1 MSRNETYINLSQ
13 SNEYYYL
20 STIQEG
26 YEDYLNLDRSITIS
40 IDSSNKISRKKSEIS
55 DLYLSQNEHEK
66 IFINFDDNIDE
77 EALSEIL
84 DEIEENRQINKKE
97 RKTRNN
103 KKKSSSVFKRK
114 RSLHPSQKNKKEK
127 FRSNISFD
135 KRLKEIKSANTI
147 SELNFCYKELDDII
161 SKYPFFEIAQIIL
174 KINNDI
180 NDEDNNNKELY
191 EKIKKITSI
200 IKDKN
205 NITLMCLSILSSKSL
220 LNDHINQIEE
230 GFIEINDIEEI
241 EKEKNEEDI
250 KIEIE
255 KKDND
260 VTKAKAERKG
270 KNMEKEINENNFFK
284 GFKFKK
290 NKYLFGKH
298 FYKYKGNIYC
308 YVPKTIKPS
317 RFVSVYCLHR
327 YQGCKAKI
335 IVYRNSDY
343 VSVIGTHKHRSRSS
357 IEFYKK
363 YPFLKNVEW
372 KHIQI
377 IKEGGKE
384 LVVLQK

>member
-13 SNEYYYL
+13 SNEYYY
-20 STIQEG
+20 SSPIQEG

-40 IDSSNKISRKKSEIS
+40 IDSSNKKSRTKTEIS
-55 DLYLSQNEHEK
+55 DLYLNQNEDEE

-84 DEIEENRQINKKE
+84 DEIEENRQINEKK

-127 FRSNISFD
+127 FRSNISYD
-135 KRLKEIKSANTI
+135 KRLKEIKRANTI

-230 GFIEINDIEEI
+230 SFIEINDIEEI

-250 KIEIE
+250 KIEDG

-298 FYKYKGNIYC
+298 FYKYKENIYC

-357 IEFYKK
+357 TEFYKK

>member
-13 SNEYYYL
+13 SNEYYY
-20 STIQEG
+20 SSPIQEG

-40 IDSSNKISRKKSEIS
+40 IDSSNKKSRTKSEIS
-55 DLYLSQNEHEK
+55 DLYLNQNEDEE

-84 DEIEENRQINKKE
+84 DEIEENRQINEKK

-127 FRSNISFD
+127 FRSNISYD

-230 GFIEINDIEEI
+230 SFIEINDIEEI

-270 KNMEKEINENNFFK
+270 KIWKKKLMKIIFLKGLILRKINIYLENIFINIKEI
-284 GFKFKK
+284 
-290 NKYLFGKH
+290 Y
-298 FYKYKGNIYC
+298 
-308 YVPKTIKPS
+308 
-317 RFVSVYCLHR
+317 
-327 YQGCKAKI
+327 
-335 IVYRNSDY
+335 IV
-343 VSVIGTHKHRSRSS
+343 IC
-357 IEFYKK
+357 
-363 YPFLKNVEW
+363 
-372 KHIQI
+372 
-377 IKEGGKE
+377 
-384 LVVLQK
+384 QKL

>member
-13 SNEYYYL
+13 SNEYYY
-20 STIQEG
+20 SSPIQEG

-40 IDSSNKISRKKSEIS
+40 IDSSNKLSRTKSEIR

-97 RKTRNN
+97 RKTGNN
-103 KKKSSSVFKRK
+103 KRKNSSVFQRK

-127 FRSNISFD
+127 FRSNISYD

-230 GFIEINDIEEI
+230 SFIEINDIEEI

-308 YVPKTIKPS
+308 YMPKTIKPS

-357 IEFYKK
+357 TEFYKK

>member
-13 SNEYYYL
+13 SNEYYY
-20 STIQEG
+20 SSPIQEG
-26 YEDYLNLDRSITIS
+26 YEDYLNLDRTITIS
-40 IDSSNKISRKKSEIS
+40 IDSSNKKSRTKTEIS
-55 DLYLSQNEHEK
+55 DLYLNQNEDEE

-84 DEIEENRQINKKE
+84 DEIEENRQINEKK

-127 FRSNISFD
+127 FRSNISYD
-135 KRLKEIKSANTI
+135 KRLKEIKRANTI

-230 GFIEINDIEEI
+230 SFIEINDIEEI
-241 EKEKNEEDI
+241 EK
-250 KIEIE
+250 
-255 KKDND
+255 
-260 VTKAKAERKG
+260 
-270 KNMEKEINENNFFK
+270 
-284 GFKFKK
+284 
-290 NKYLFGKH
+290 
-298 FYKYKGNIYC
+298 
-308 YVPKTIKPS
+308 
-317 RFVSVYCLHR
+317 
-327 YQGCKAKI
+327 
-335 IVYRNSDY
+335 
-343 VSVIGTHKHRSRSS
+343 
-357 IEFYKK
+357 
-363 YPFLKNVEW
+363 
-372 KHIQI
+372 
-377 IKEGGKE
+377 
-384 LVVLQK
+384 